1 MSTAQISF
9 MPLFRRLDRIATEWH
24 RLIDRTLDGYRPTTC
39 AVRVRNGTPSIA
51 PERPSASHRSMVS

>member
-9 MPLFRRLDRIATEWH
+9 MPLFRRLDRIATE
-24 RLIDRTLDGYRPTTC
+24 LLTALLTATDPSATTC

>member
-24 RLIDRTLDGYRPTTC
+24 RLIDRPH
-39 AVRVRNGTPSIA
+39 S
-51 PERPSASHRSMVS
+51 